1 MMSATLSWL
10 SGRSRSSCS
19 VAART
24 AAWAR
29 VIGSAT
35 AGGADPARVCAATD
49 TGPRVMQ
56 MVHTWSMRRT
66 LFEPEHADFRESVR
80 RFVAEEV
87 TPHQQQW
94 EADGVVPRELFAKAA
109 AKGMLAMQVP
119 EQ

>member
-1 MMSATLSWL
+1 
-10 SGRSRSSCS
+10 
-19 VAART
+19 
-24 AAWAR
+24 
-29 VIGSAT
+29 
-35 AGGADPARVCAATD
+35 
-49 TGPRVMQ
+49 MQ

-119 EQ
+119 EQYGGAGVQDFRFNQIVGDFIVQVDCGRWPKRDPRAMAN